1 MTWDKGGWDT
11 DTLRWVKT
19 LARMRRDNIALRRGS
34 ESTLFASEN
43 VIVRHRLHSQQGVVV
58 AANRSATE
66 QRVKLSLPRW
76 AAEGRDLLSGGP
88 TSFAELVIPPK
99 GVRVVEHTI

>member
-1 MTWDKGGWDT
+1 
-11 DTLRWVKT
+11 
-19 LARMRRDNIALRRGS
+19 
-34 ESTLFASEN
+34 
-43 VIVRHRLHSQQGVVV
+43 VVV

-66 QRVKLSLPRW
+66 QTVAVPSPRW
-76 AAEGRDLLSGGP
+76 AAEGRDLLNGKP